1 MHGFL
6 GTHLKKRLE
15 AQNITAFTIPRE
27 ILYDVSQ
34 LKRYLRH
41 TAPSVI
47 YHLASYGN
55 MSYQTEARKIFTAN
69 VDTTFNL
76 LEASLDIPYKA
87 FVHVSSSSAG
97 LPTQTMYASS
107 KLAAESI
114 VKGFVNTYDKNCFS
128 VRPFSVYGEAEADFR
143 FIPTV
148 INCVLSGK
156 TLVLD
161 PYPMHDWIY
170 AGDLV
175 TGMLAAV
182 SEAQLLKGKVIELG
196 TGIQHS
202 NAEVVAMIEEIAGMK
217 VKVNN
222 TESRLRVFDNTDW
235 KAKVGLGS
243 ARPLKEGLRL
253 VYEYYKRRFEETD
266 YRN

>member
-1 MHGFL
+1 MNGFL
-6 GTHLKKRLE
+6 GTHLRNRLE
-15 AQNITAFTIPRE
+15 AQNIKVFSIPRE
-27 ILYDVSQ
+27 ILYDPPL

-41 TAPSVI
+41 GLPEVI

-76 LEASLDIPYKA
+76 LEASVDIPYKA

-97 LPTQTMYASS
+97 LSTQTIYASS

-114 VKGFVNTYDKNCFS
+114 VKGFVNTFDKPCFS

-148 INCVLSGK
+148 INCMLSGK
-156 TLVLD
+156 TLELD
-161 PYPMHDWIY
+161 PYPVHDWIH
-170 AGDLV
+170 ADDLV

-182 SEAQLLKGKVIELG
+182 TEAGFLKGKVLELG
-196 TGIQHS
+196 TGIQHT
-202 NAEVVAMIEEIAGMK
+202 NAEVVAMLEEIVGKK
-217 VKVNN
+217 VKVNIS
-222 TESRLRVFDNTDW
+222 ESRLRVFDNSDW

-253 VYEYYKRRFEETD
+253 VYEYYKRRFEATD
-266 YRN
+266 NRN